1 MDVLLINNLNFRYT
15 DYEDIPNIGLLNL
28 ASILYRNDIVV
39 DIYDFSYEKYV
50 NNKEFSI
57 IQDKILDQIVE
68 DIINISPKILGFTT
82 MNDNYPFVID
92 LSSRIKDKVKSS
104 DLDDIYI
111 ILGGPQASLTA
122 KETIN
127 NFSCVDMIMIGE
139 GEQNILFVVESI
151 LSNSLENLKS
161 IPNLVYRN
169 KGRIFFTDRDTT
181 MIDVDSIQPIEP
193 IFLDKFIVKDKIDSY
208 PVDVGRGC
216 PFACTF
222 CCTSKFWNRKFR
234 LKSNDNIIKEIL
246 YIKSNY
252 DINTFA
258 FKHDLFTVNKD
269 LIVDFCEKLKESNA
283 NIEWGCSAR
292 IDTIDEELID
302 IMIDAGCKSIYF
314 GIETGSQ
321 RMQKTI
327 NKNINLK
334 EALSKIRMLSTK
346 DITITLSFMYG
357 FKEEKIEDLHLTL
370 FFINELI
377 KLNIKRIQ
385 LHRFTPFP
393 STKELELVMDDLYFD
408 KNRIN
413 GFFYDKK
420 FIKNYETLITDNISC
435 FTNFCEFDTPVRKNT
450 DNLSEFI
457 YSLVCMYRFFN
468 YIYYHLMKEFEGKY
482 IYDIYDYYKND
493 LTTIINKVDIDSTYK
508 DLKDEFLQVILN
520 FIEVISY
527 SLSNHTGN
535 KNIIYMFH
543 LGKEAFMMNFDN
555 YKTKVIVDYPVDVV
569 LLQNT
574 KTKSFEYKD
583 TKVCISKKPNQKIS
597 VRKI

>member
-1 MDVLLINNLNFRYT
+1 M
-15 DYEDIPNIGLLNL
+15 
-28 ASILYRNDIVV
+28 
-39 DIYDFSYEKYV
+39 K
-50 NNKEFSI
+50 
-57 IQDKILDQIVE
+57 
-68 DIINISPKILGFTT
+68 FT
-82 MNDNYPFVID
+82 
-92 LSSRIKDKVKSS
+92 
-104 DLDDIYI
+104 
-111 ILGGPQASLTA
+111 Q
-122 KETIN
+122 
-127 NFSCVDMIMIGE
+127 
-139 GEQNILFVVESI
+139 
-151 LSNSLENLKS
+151 
-161 IPNLVYRN
+161 
-169 KGRIFFTDRDTT
+169 
-181 MIDVDSIQPIEP
+181 
-193 IFLDKFIVKDKIDSY
+193 
-208 PVDVGRGC
+208 
-216 PFACTF
+216 
-222 CCTSKFWNRKFR
+222 
-234 LKSNDNIIKEIL
+234 
-246 YIKSNY
+246 
-252 DINTFA
+252 
-258 FKHDLFTVNKD
+258 
-269 LIVDFCEKLKESNA
+269 
-283 NIEWGCSAR
+283 
-292 IDTIDEELID
+292 
-302 IMIDAGCKSIYF
+302 
-314 GIETGSQ
+314 
-321 RMQKTI
+321 
-327 NKNINLK
+327 
-334 EALSKIRMLSTK
+334 
-346 DITITLSFMYG
+346 
-357 FKEEKIEDLHLTL
+357 
-370 FFINELI
+370 LI